1 MKGLNEIIGKFARR
15 HTFLLHNELKDTYH
29 FMFAIVDVLEQD
41 MQDYSEKEEVAMHRT
56 KTSRKNEYNIY
67 YVTDLVSISRNFLV
81 APNKNYIING
91 TPITFTSAK
100 FTEEPA
106 SNISYVNCLNDKES
120 VLLNRFLPKRSG
132 CFYLNII
139 HGEGSDIEQ
148 CLNEHTYLQEQLSE
162 LSQLYLDY
170 NISNIKNLMGDI
182 YFLHYHSDLRDVH
195 CRMSRNP
202 NGIIFTFKYRKH
214 SNELYTLSVINRK
227 DNNIYIEKAVK
238 HFQNGDRIL
247 FVPMTHEPETIDMEI
262 CDDEGLVYAGN
273 NIHFLKQIGI
283 NTMVESKRIH
293 LVKTDSKGNTSEKII
308 SKGNTISTTIGNAID
323 DIKHIEDTTEYERAE
338 DKLTFFFFDGDPNN
352 KESNVEKARNAIYRI
367 LNTANTSVW
376 ICDPY
381 LLANEIVNFVLPI
394 KKLDVNIRLITSK
407 YATHEQAL
415 EIQKTIDEYSSM
427 QNCPIQCR
435 IMRGKSALHDRFI
448 IADNRV
454 WILGC
459 SLNTF
464 GERATTIAKVP
475 HDSAKRI
482 ISVIESWWGDDK
494 IIETL
499 EDYANNK

>member
-1 MKGLNEIIGKFARR
+1 
-15 HTFLLHNELKDTYH
+15 
-29 FMFAIVDVLEQD
+29 
-41 MQDYSEKEEVAMHRT
+41 
-56 KTSRKNEYNIY
+56 
-67 YVTDLVSISRNFLV
+67 
-81 APNKNYIING
+81 
-91 TPITFTSAK
+91 
-100 FTEEPA
+100 
-106 SNISYVNCLNDKES
+106 
-120 VLLNRFLPKRSG
+120 
-132 CFYLNII
+132 
-139 HGEGSDIEQ
+139 
-148 CLNEHTYLQEQLSE
+148 
-162 LSQLYLDY
+162 
-170 NISNIKNLMGDI
+170 
-182 YFLHYHSDLRDVH
+182 
-195 CRMSRNP
+195 MSRNP